1 MPSGIGFAVSWLVVV
16 WIGKGFAFAAFACY
30 CPPGFPSIALDC
42 PRRKQRGFMVSV
54 SVVKVKLYPGVLF
67 GLYIMPYSAK
77 VLKNQALTGFM
88 L

>member
-1 MPSGIGFAVSWLVVV
+1 MRLHG
-16 WIGKGFAFAAFACY
+16 ACY
-30 CPPGFPSIALDC
+30 CPSIPLGIALDSQLPRFSIASILNCLDC

-54 SVVKVKLYPGVLF
+54 SVVKVKLYPGVRF

-77 VLKNQALTGFM
+77 VLKNQALTDFM